1 MSEFAEHQPA
11 SIAHAT
17 VAETQ
22 TAPAV
27 LGSRSTA
34 KPRSLRDWLLNP
46 RVDKFLAIVAVSPF
60 AYPLALHLRH
70 DLLAWKVIYLA
81 QTLTLIATM
90 AIRRPAVRIS
100 ASAIEWAVSFLASYW
115 GLLVLSVAQT
125 GRPLTTSRL
134 VLLLYPLAVIIEI
147 WGRISLGRNVGLL
160 PAQRKI
166 VVRGAYRWVRHPIY
180 TALFLT
186 VIAGALRSY
195 SPRNLILLA
204 AAIALCVART
214 VMEEDFLR
222 MDPEYAAY
230 MQRVRW
236 RWIPG
241 VL

>member
-11 SIAHAT
+11 SIAHAA
-17 VAETQ
+17 VVETAQ
-22 TAPAV
+22 PV
-27 LGSRSTA
+27 ER
-34 KPRSLRDWLLNP
+34 PRSFRDWLLDP
-46 RVDKFLAIVAVSPF
+46 RVDKILAIVAVAPF
-60 AYPLALHLRH
+60 AYPLALHFRH

-100 ASAIEWAVSFLASYW
+100 ASAMDWAVAFLASYW
-115 GLLVLSVAQT
+115 GLLVLSVAQV

-134 VLLLYPLAVIIEI
+134 VLALYPLAVIIEI
-147 WGRISLGRNVGLL
+147 WGRLSLGRNIGLL

-186 VIAGALRSY
+186 VMAGALRSY
-195 SPRNLILLA
+195 SPRNVILLA
-204 AAIALCVART
+204 AAVALCVART
-214 VMEEDFLR
+214 LMEEDFLR
-222 MDPEYAAY
+222 KDAEYAAY
-230 MQRVRW
+230 MKRVRW

-241 VL
+241 VI

>member
-11 SIAHAT
+11 SIAQAAVVET
-17 VAETQ
+17 AQVAER
-22 TAPAV
+22 
-27 LGSRSTA
+27 SRSFRA
-34 KPRSLRDWLLNP
+34 WLLHP
-46 RVDKFLAIVAVSPF
+46 LVDKILAIVAVAPF

-81 QTLTLIATM
+81 QTLILIATM

-100 ASAIEWAVSFLASYW
+100 SSAMDWTVAFLASYW
-115 GLLVLSVAQT
+115 GLFVLSVAQV
-125 GRPLTTSRL
+125 GRPLTASRL
-134 VLLLYPLAVIIEI
+134 VLVLYPLAVIVEI
-147 WGRISLGRNVGLL
+147 WGRLSLGRNIGLL

-186 VIAGALRSY
+186 VIAGTLRSY

-214 VMEEDFLR
+214 LMEEDFLR
-222 MDPEYAAY
+222 KDPEYEAY

-241 VL
+241 VI